1 MLPDRQV
8 RAHGDQ
14 ALFIEVKVYGRLSM
28 FSRSTIR
35 ATVDNLQ
42 AVLNAMP
49 LPVIMK
55 DRSHRVVVAN
65 DAACTFFGTPRDAL
79 LGSLDEQ
86 LPEDQRAVFWKVDN
100 QVFETGE
107 PNENEEVVTDAKGDV
122 HVIVTRKRLVELDT
136 ADGREPF
143 ILAILSDVT
152 KIREAEARAAYLAE
166 HDPLTGLSNRNR
178 LTDTLAEAVAA
189 SGRSQ
194 TKVGL
199 LLLDLDGFK
208 QVNDRYGHVAGDELL
223 RVVARRLS
231 GHVRS
236 GDTVSRI
243 GGDEFCVVQVGV
255 QQPAGAFAL
264 AKRLIRAF
272 EEPVLVGQTR
282 VSVSASI
289 GIALFPDDASG
300 MDELYNNADMALY
313 AVKRSGGG
321 SYLRFD
327 HSPEGQVWPEWDVEK
342 ELRAAIT
349 HGDVS
354 LAYQPLCD
362 GVDSVV
368 VGYEALA
375 RWTHPERGEIS
386 PDVFIPVAERT
397 GIIRRLGA
405 WILERACRDAAMWPD
420 HVRVSVNVSSTQL
433 EDGRMVETVR
443 HALDV
448 SGLAPHRL
456 ELEIKESALI
466 GATEMV
472 AQTFSQLKEIGVLLA
487 LDDFGAGTSSISSIQ
502 RMPFDRIKIDRS
514 FVSNLDSDA
523 RSVAIIRAILAI
535 GKELD
540 LSVTAAGVEH
550 ESQRIALRH
559 MGCPELQ
566 GFLLGRPEPLSR
578 VNERA
583 EQANEGKE
591 AT

>member
-1 MLPDRQV
+1 
-8 RAHGDQ
+8 
-14 ALFIEVKVYGRLSM
+14 M

-35 ATVDNLQ
+35 ATIDNLQ
-42 AVLNAMP
+42 TVLNAMP
-49 LPVIMK
+49 LPVIIK
-55 DRSHRVVVAN
+55 DRAHRIVVAN
-65 DAACTFFGTPRDAL
+65 DAACVFFGRSREAL

-152 KIREAEARAAYLAE
+152 TIREAEARAAYLAE

-194 TKVGL
+194 AKVGL

-255 QQPAGAFAL
+255 QQPAGAFTL
-264 AKRLIRAF
+264 AKRLIRAL

-282 VSVSASI
+282 VSVSVSI

-300 MDELYNNADMALY
+300 TDELYNNADMALY

-327 HSPEGQVWPEWDVEK
+327 HAADGQVWQEWDVEK

-349 HGDVS
+349 HGDIA

-362 GVDSVV
+362 GMDSVV

-386 PDVFIPVAERT
+386 PDIFIPVAERT

-405 WILERACRDAAMWPD
+405 WILETACRDAAMWPEN
-420 HVRVSVNVSSTQL
+420 VRVSVNVSSTQL
-433 EDGRMVETVR
+433 EDGHLAGTVR

-448 SGLAPHRL
+448 SGLAPRRL

-466 GATEMV
+466 GASEMV

-535 GKELD
+535 GKELN
-540 LSVTAAGVEH
+540 LSVTAEGVEH
-550 ESQRIALRH
+550 ESQRVALRH

-566 GFLLGRPEPLSR
+566 GFLLGRPEPPSR
-578 VNERA
+578 VNERVA
-583 EQANEGKE
+583 EASEPTGKGE
-591 AT
+591 LS

>member
-1 MLPDRQV
+1 
-8 RAHGDQ
+8 
-14 ALFIEVKVYGRLSM
+14 M
-28 FSRSTIR
+28 FSNSFIR

-42 AVLNAMP
+42 SVLNAMP
-49 LPVIMK
+49 LPVIIK
-55 DRSHRVVVAN
+55 DRSHRIVVAN
-65 DAACTFFGTPRDAL
+65 DAACTFFGTPREAL

-86 LPEDQRAVFWKVDN
+86 LPEEQRAVFWKVDN

-136 ADGREPF
+136 KDGREPF
-143 ILAILSDVT
+143 ILATLSDVT
-152 KIREAEARAAYLAE
+152 RIREAEARAVYLAE
-166 HDPLTGLSNRNR
+166 HDPLTGLSNRSR
-178 LTDTLAEAVAA
+178 LTEKLSEAIVG

-194 TKVGL
+194 AKVGL

-243 GGDEFCVVQVGV
+243 GGDEFCVIQTGV
-255 QQPAGAFAL
+255 EQPSGAFAL
-264 AKRLIRAF
+264 AQRLIRAL
-272 EEPVLVGQTR
+272 EEPVIIGQTR
-282 VSVSASI
+282 ASVSVSI
-289 GIALFPDDASG
+289 GIALFPDDASSV
-300 MDELYNNADMALY
+300 DELYNNADMALY
-313 AVKRSGGG
+313 AVKRSGGR
-321 SYLRFD
+321 SYLHFD
-327 HSPEGQVWPEWDVEK
+327 HPADGRAWPEWDVEK

-349 HGDVS
+349 HGDIS

-362 GVDSVV
+362 GVDSVIA
-368 VGYEALA
+368 GYEALA

-397 GIIRRLGA
+397 GIIHRLGA
-405 WILERACRDAAMWPD
+405 WILETACRDAVMWPQN
-420 HVRVSVNVSSTQL
+420 VRVSVNVSSAQL
-433 EDGRMVETVR
+433 EDGRMVETVQ
-443 HALDV
+443 HALQA
-448 SGLAPHRL
+448 SGLAPRRL

-472 AQTFSQLKEIGVLLA
+472 AQTFSQLKEVGVLLA

-540 LSVTAAGVEH
+540 LSVTAEGVEH
-550 ESQRIALRH
+550 ESQRVALRH

>member
-1 MLPDRQV
+1 M
-8 RAHGDQ
+8 
-14 ALFIEVKVYGRLSM
+14 
-28 FSRSTIR
+28 
-35 ATVDNLQ
+35 
-42 AVLNAMP
+42 
-49 LPVIMK
+49 
-55 DRSHRVVVAN
+55 
-65 DAACTFFGTPRDAL
+65 
-79 LGSLDEQ
+79 
-86 LPEDQRAVFWKVDN
+86 
-100 QVFETGE
+100 
-107 PNENEEVVTDAKGDV
+107 
-122 HVIVTRKRLVELDT
+122 
-136 ADGREPF
+136 
-143 ILAILSDVT
+143 
-152 KIREAEARAAYLAE
+152 
-166 HDPLTGLSNRNR
+166 
-178 LTDTLAEAVAA
+178 
-189 SGRSQ
+189 
-194 TKVGL
+194 
-199 LLLDLDGFK
+199 
-208 QVNDRYGHVAGDELL
+208 
-223 RVVARRLS
+223 VARRLS

-255 QQPAGAFAL
+255 QQPAGAFTL
-264 AKRLIRAF
+264 AKRLIRAL

-349 HGDVS
+349 HGDIA

-362 GVDSVV
+362 GMDSVV

-386 PDVFIPVAERT
+386 PDIFIPVAERT

-405 WILERACRDAAMWPD
+405 WILETACRDAAMWPD

-433 EDGRMVETVR
+433 EDGHLAGTVR
-443 HALDV
+443 HALAA
-448 SGLAPHRL
+448 SGLAPRRL

-535 GKELD
+535 GKELN
-540 LSVTAAGVEH
+540 LSVTAEGVEH
-550 ESQRIALRH
+550 ESQRVALRH

-566 GFLLGRPEPLSR
+566 GFLLGRPEPPSR
-578 VNERA
+578 VNERVA
-583 EQANEGKE
+583 KASGTKD